1 MTVVTSPLYQQLGL
15 FFFSHLSGPASL
27 GSAGDLLSFGSNSAR
42 RKPAHAVNPEEPSA
56 RARPSSPTFAS
67 ARDFRNPL
75 FFLLFFRGQKRRHL
89 EFPHLDVRGVAMFN
103 DSDTI
108 DDFLSPTETTTGR
121 QLGKFRPKARAKTVK
136 VVSASTKTSDV
147 ARDVSASLEPVAL
160 DSHSELETEQAHLQ
174 PCTSSGSIE
183 NLCQDES
190 TSLSLNTSND
200 DPLKLTEVMF
210 NDLDSVDDFLC
221 PMETTKEQQL
231 GNFRPKVRA
240 KTAKVVSASTK
251 TSDDAQHVSAPL
263 ESIAHDA
270 HSELQTD
277 TTCFQSCMSS
287 CSTVSCQ
294 HKSMPESVQQ
304 PEDMQT
310 ELVASQGKHADNVQL
325 NEGNFCQDENTSIT
339 LNTSDDVP
347 LKIVGIEEITD
358 NIDHGTIVSEQSIM
372 SDVMLR
378 PLEVLMPDDDL
389 HPSSSDLQEE
399 IEALCGLE
407 SLDNLS
413 VHHGSKM
420 VGKVSKFKP
429 KVTKLPSKKAT
440 IKSVSFILP
449 DASCSAIPV
458 ESISAMDTSSIQA
471 TIHDPTDNSLHTS
484 DTASDWNGEHQ
495 VDYARIGE
503 ENNGENELPRVPK
516 GIDVMSEFQF
526 IEEPNPQNLERT
538 TSENDTNAGATISTR
553 KLRKRTVKSRAGN
566 LEGTIDG
573 DCGAEIDESQSN
585 DGQEDENMPKPKS
598 ASRKRKGQT
607 TEGPKPAKRG
617 KKVSSITDSS
627 VVESSKKKFPQC
639 TRRKRRQVNKILLQT
654 PEEEIDRRQ
663 ICIKDLI
670 MLTEAKERIS
680 TKEPTATGNL
690 FSNQSSLDDNGLFG
704 DDEEMSRSGGVTN
717 YPNEPTTKKLNYH
730 SYSNRLPTVRWSKSE
745 TQLLYE
751 EDGTRGHQTMLA
763 IRQFGSD
770 FEMIQQLFPNRT
782 RHQIKLKFKI
792 VERKHPLQVRDA
804 LFHRSEDF
812 SHVMQVIKMVQEK
825 AETSAKEET
834 NDDQEN
840 ASQCNVDTNEKELE
854 GIADEGDDYGGKD
867 EDAGYPDFDEHEWD
881 SCTYRCEKEE
891 DSIRDF

>member
-420 VGKVSKFKP
+420 EVGKVSKFKP

-751 EDGTRGHQTMLA
+751 A